1 MANDKRENALCGAG
15 LVLSAQMSGGVT
27 TIDDHLFYFVD
38 KIRGWNLSPW
48 GRKGREYLI
57 GGVNE
62 LRAVGDYESLT
73 ICESCRKRFLMKL
86 DTTVVDFF

>member
-73 ICESCRKRFLMKL
+73 ICESCRKGFL
-86 DTTVVDFF
+86 

>member
-73 ICESCRKRFLMKL
+73 ILRIMQKKVSYEIRYDSC
-86 DTTVVDFF
+86 